1 MVKLKFWKFSLV
13 WISKR
18 VLNFEEKIR
27 KVKNVLLFEKKIKC
41 LGLTRKEGD
50 IQVGHSLFILT

>member
-1 MVKLKFWKFSLV
+1 MVKLKFWKFGLV

-27 KVKNVLLFEKKIKC
+27 KVKNVLLFFEKNYMFRSY
-41 LGLTRKEGD
+41 RKRKRYLSW
-50 IQVGHSLFILT
+50 SLFILT

>member
-1 MVKLKFWKFSLV
+1 MVKFKFWKFGLV

-27 KVKNVLLFEKKIKC
+27 KVKNVLLFLKKITC
-41 LGLTRKEGD
+41 LGLTGKERD
-50 IQVGHSLFILT
+50 I

>member
-1 MVKLKFWKFSLV
+1 MVKFKFWKFGLV

-27 KVKNVLLFEKKIKC
+27 KLKNVLLFFEKNYMFRSY
-41 LGLTRKEGD
+41 RKRKRY
-50 IQVGHSLFILT
+50 VSW

>member
-1 MVKLKFWKFSLV
+1 MVKFKFWKFGLV

-27 KVKNVLLFEKKIKC
+27 KVKNVLLFFEKNYMFRSYWK
-41 LGLTRKEGD
+41 RKRYL
-50 IQVGHSLFILT
+50 SW